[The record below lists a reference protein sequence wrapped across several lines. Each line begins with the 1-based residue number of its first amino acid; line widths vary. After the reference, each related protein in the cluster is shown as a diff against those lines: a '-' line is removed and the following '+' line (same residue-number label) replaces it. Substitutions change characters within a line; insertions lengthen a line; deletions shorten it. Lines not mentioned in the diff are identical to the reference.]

1 MRRSLITLL
10 AAVFAMACADMPTTP
25 LLTAADASFDRA
37 PAPDYPP
44 PPFAVVDGSAS
55 TEHGTF
61 SFTGH
66 FFANKPGNV
75 AWLQFQSTTTE
86 GVTFSSNARIQSV
99 NGKVSGTGTIAIGGN
114 TIYLRDIETFTYQTY
129 RTPSRSISFS
139 GGSIRQGGAVG
150 PNGGG
155 IDCSEVCF
163 DQ

>member
-1 MRRSLITLL
+1 MRRSLLPML
-10 AAVFAMACADMPTTP
+10 AAVFVIGCSDLPTTVLAP
-25 LLTAADASFDRA
+25 VDASFDKT

-44 PPFAVVDGSAS
+44 PPFETVDGSAS
-55 TEHGTF
+55 TEYGTF
-61 SFTGH
+61 DFTAH

-114 TIYLRDIETFTYQTY
+114 TIYLRDIETFNYQTY
-129 RTPSRSISFS
+129 RTTNTLSFS

-155 IDCSEVCF
+155 IDCTEACF
-163 DQ
+163 DR